1 MGPGWREV
9 EEEMAEVAAWPQL
22 SSGGART
29 PRPAHLVKDSLWKSR
44 NSEVVHVG
52 SSSSLSSHHNSQ
64 ACHSTTFV
72 KSVDGELT
80 HMCHLLQPPD
90 SP

>member
-9 EEEMAEVAAWPQL
+9 EEEMAEVAARPQL

-29 PRPAHLVKDSLWKSR
+29 PCPAHLVKDSLWKSR
-44 NSEVVHVG
+44 NSEAIHVG
-52 SSSSLSSHHNSQ
+52 SSSSLSSPHHSQ
-64 ACHSTTFV
+64 ECHSTTLV
-72 KSVDGELT
+72 KSVDGEL
-80 HMCHLLQPPD
+80 QPLD